1 MALMLVA
8 YEHGEGSMPIIFLC
22 LFTFL
27 TGMGGCAAFGGAIKT
42 GTLHETHA

>member
-1 MALMLVA
+1 
-8 YEHGEGSMPIIFLC
+8 MPIIFLC

-42 GTLHETHA
+42 GTLYQEYA